1 MGQSRGEVVLAGVPE
16 PVQRLVGELAA
27 AGHPSFLVGGC
38 VRDLLRGEAPG
49 DFDVATPATPEQ
61 VLALFPRA
69 VAIGVRHGTVMVP
82 SRGGPVDVTRFRAGP
97 SLEEDL
103 AHRDFTVNAI
113 AYDPASGELIDPFEG
128 CADLAAGRLRAVR
141 SARERFDEDPLR
153 ALRGARL
160 AAALELEVDPEV
172 EHAMRGSVEA
182 LEEVAR
188 ERVRQELA
196 SLLLAPDV
204 ARGLALLHRTGLEA
218 SLAPGA
224 AQDAPAVVAALPVD
238 LELRLAGWL
247 RGARA
252 PRILRPL
259 RFSRSTVQRVERLL
273 RWHPVEIGV
282 ATSRDASVRR
292 HLKRIGEENA
302 APLLALRRA
311 ELTAGHEARG
321 PQAAEQ
327 RRRVDALDAAFE
339 RIHRQGQLALH
350 RQQLSIDGQEVMRVL
365 GLPPG
370 PEVGR
375 ALAHL
380 TDLVVDEPAR
390 NEPETLRALL
400 LAWARERA
408 SSGPGQ
414 G

>member
-1 MGQSRGEVVLAGVPE
+1 MGESRVKPMLTGVPE
-16 PVQRLVGELAA
+16 PVQRLVDELAA

-38 VRDLLRGEAPG
+38 VRDLLRGEVPR
-49 DFDVATPATPEQ
+49 DFDVATAATPQQ

-82 SRGGPVDVTRFRAGP
+82 SRGGPVDVTHFRSGP
-97 SLEEDL
+97 SLEQDL
-103 AHRDFTVNAI
+103 AHRDFTINAI
-113 AYDPASGELIDPFEG
+113 AYDPASSELIDPFEG
-128 CADLAAGRLRAVR
+128 CADLAKGRLRAVR

-172 EHAMRGSVEA
+172 EDAMRGSVRA
-182 LEEVAR
+182 LEGVAR
-188 ERVRQELA
+188 ERVRQELV

-204 ARGLALLHRTGLEA
+204 ARGLTLLRRTGLEA
-218 SLAPGA
+218 SLAPDA
-224 AQDAPAVVAALPVD
+224 APDAPAVMAALATD

-252 PRILRPL
+252 PRILRQL
-259 RFSRSTVQRVERLL
+259 RFSRRAAERVERLL
-273 RWHPVEIGV
+273 RWHPVEVGV
-282 ATSRDASVRR
+282 ASSRDASVRR

-311 ELTAGHEARG
+311 ELTVGHEARA
-321 PQAAEQ
+321 PQSAEQ
-327 RRRVDALDAAFE
+327 LRRVDDLDDAFE
-339 RIHRQGQLALH
+339 RVRRQGQLALH
-350 RQQLSIDGQEVMRVL
+350 REQLAIDGQEVMRVL

-370 PEVGR
+370 PDIGR

-390 NEPETLRALL
+390 NEPETLRTLL
-400 LAWARERA
+400 LAWARAR
-408 SSGPGQ
+408 SSDEPG
-414 G
+414 GG